1 VNVASGHHWLH
12 LLRHAKSS
20 WAEAG
25 LDDHDRPLAPR
36 GEKAVRRIGEH
47 LAKTAHP
54 PELVLCSSARRTT
67 MTLAGITASLPAG
80 VDTSVEAPLYAA
92 SGGELLERLR
102 RVSDDVDG
110 VMIIGHNPG
119 LEDLAL
125 LLVGAGDG
133 SLRARLAT
141 KYPTG
146 ALATMSFTGSWAGL
160 GPGRATLEGYVVP
173 RDL

>member
-1 VNVASGHHWLH
+1 VNVSSGHHWLH

-20 WAEAG
+20 WADAG

-36 GEKAVRRIGEH
+36 GEKAVQRIAEH
-47 LAKTAHP
+47 LTESRHP

-67 MTLAGITASLPAG
+67 MTLAGIASALPAG
-80 VDTSVEAPLYAA
+80 VETSIEDELYGA
-92 SGGELLERLR
+92 SSGELLERLR

-110 VMIIGHNPG
+110 VVLIGHNPG
-119 LEDLAL
+119 LEDLAQ
-125 LLVGAGDG
+125 LLVGSGDA

-146 ALATMSFTGSWAGL
+146 ALATMSFSGAWAAL
-160 GPGRATLEGYVVP
+160 GPGRATLEGFVVP

>member
-20 WAEAG
+20 WADAG

-36 GEKAVRRIGEH
+36 GEKAARRIGEY
-47 LAKTAHP
+47 LATTPHP

-67 MTLAGITASLPAG
+67 MTLAGIAPALPAE
-80 VDTSVEAPLYAA
+80 VETSIEDVLYGA
-92 SGGELLERLR
+92 SSGELLERVR
-102 RVSDDVDG
+102 RVSDDVAV
-110 VMIIGHNPG
+110 VMLIGHNPG
-119 LEDLAL
+119 VEDLAQ
-125 LLVGAGDG
+125 LLVGSGDA

-146 ALATMSFTGSWAGL
+146 ALATISFSGAWAAL
-160 GPGRATLEGYVVP
+160 GPGRATLDGFVVP
-173 RDL
+173 SDL

>member
-20 WAEAG
+20 WADAE

-36 GEKAVRRIGEH
+36 GEKSVRRIGEYLAAAAH
-47 LAKTAHP
+47 L

-67 MTLAGITASLPAG
+67 MTLAGITPALPAG
-80 VDTSVEAPLYAA
+80 AETSIEGPLYGA

-110 VMIIGHNPG
+110 VMLIGHNPG
-119 LEDLAL
+119 LEDLAQ
-125 LLVGAGDG
+125 LLVGSGDA
-133 SLRARLAT
+133 SLRARLTT

-146 ALATMSFTGSWAGL
+146 ALATMSFSGSWAGL
-160 GPGRATLEGYVVP
+160 GPDRATLEAYVVP